1 MDILKFATFKTFPMF
16 DCYSNFPQ
24 WVGNDKKKAFL
35 AWSKFSK
42 KQFIHRSIL
51 KEKQL
56 SYCSPSHVA
65 L

>member
-16 DCYSNFPQ
+16 DCFSNFPQ
-24 WVGNDKKKAFL
+24 WVGNDKKRHFYAMVKVF
-35 AWSKFSK
+35 K

>member
-16 DCYSNFPQ
+16 DCFSNFPQ
-24 WVGNDKKKAFL
+24 WVGNDKKGFDGQSFQK
-35 AWSKFSK
+35 K
-42 KQFIHRSIL
+42 KQFIRRSVL